1 MVGERNKKLETRNS
15 KANLLQLELGDKTQ
29 IRDLLNLKAYALGF
43 LCHKNWYSAKEIRL
57 VGREET

>member
-43 LCHKNWYSAKEIRL
+43 LCHKN
-57 VGREET
+57 